1 MSEGGKK
8 HMAKLNMV
16 EAINLALRE
25 EMERDKWVMVLGEDV
40 GREGGVF
47 RVTDGLQEKF
57 GTDRVIDT
65 PLAESGIAGAAFGLA
80 VNGFHPVAEIQFEGF
95 LYLCLDQII
104 NHIGRIRNRS
114 RGRFTCPLV
123 IRSPYGGGI
132 HAPEHHSDSPEAI
145 FMHTPGIKVVIPS
158 TPSEAK
164 GLLLSSIRD
173 PDPVIFLE
181 PKRIYR
187 AIREEVPEGD
197 SAIPLGKARLV
208 KEGKD
213 VTIFV
218 WGAMVREVLN
228 AVEQLSADKIDAE
241 VIDLRTLSPMDVD
254 AIVGSIRKTGRGV
267 VVHEAPR
274 TCGPGAEIIALINE
288 KALLSLQAPIERVTG
303 FDIPVPLSKSERY
316 YLPNPKRI
324 VMAVRKVMNF

>member
-1 MSEGGKK
+1 
-8 HMAKLNMV
+8 MAKLNMV

-25 EMERDKWVMVLGEDV
+25 EMERDKRVMVLGEDV

-47 RVTDGLQEKF
+47 RVTDGLQQKF
-57 GTDRVIDT
+57 GPERVIDT
-65 PLAESGIAGAAFGLA
+65 PLAESGIVGTAFGLA
-80 VNGFHPVAEIQFEGF
+80 VNGFIPIAEIQFEGF
-95 LYLCLDQII
+95 LYPCLDQIT

-158 TPSEAK
+158 SPSEAK

-197 SAIPLGKARLV
+197 DAIPLGKARLV

-213 VTIFV
+213 VTIVV
-218 WGAMVREVLN
+218 WGAMVREVTN
-228 AVEQLSADKIDAE
+228 AAEQLSKEKIDVE
-241 VIDLRTLSPMDVD
+241 IIDPRTLSPLDVD
-254 AIVGSIRKTGRGV
+254 AIVNSIRKTGRGV
-267 VVHEAPR
+267 VVHEAAR

-303 FDIPVPLSKSERY
+303 FDIPVPLSKSEHY

-324 VMAVRKVMNF
+324 IMAVKKVMNF

>member
-1 MSEGGKK
+1 
-8 HMAKLNMV
+8 MAKLNMV

-25 EMERDKWVMVLGEDV
+25 EMDRDNRMIILGEDV

-57 GTDRVIDT
+57 GAERVIDT
-65 PLAESGIAGAAFGLA
+65 PLAESAIVGTAFGLA

-95 LYLCLDQII
+95 LYPCLDQIS

-132 HAPEHHSDSPEAI
+132 HAHSPEAI
-145 FMHTPGIKVVIPS
+145 FMHTPGIKVVISS
-158 TPSEAK
+158 TPNEAK

-197 SAIPLGKARLV
+197 HAIPLGKARLV

-213 VTIFV
+213 VTLIA
-218 WGAMVREVLN
+218 WGAMVRETL
-228 AVEQLSADKIDAE
+228 AAAEQLAGDKIDAE
-241 VIDLRTLSPMDVD
+241 IIDLRTLSPMDVD
-254 AIVGSIRKTGRGV
+254 AIINSIRKTGRGV

-288 KALLSLQAPIERVTG
+288 KALLSLQAPVERVTG
-303 FDIPVPLSKSERY
+303 FDIPVPLSKSEMFF
-316 YLPNPKRI
+316 LPNPKRI
-324 VMAVRKVMNF
+324 VMAVKKVMNF